1 MERTITI
8 DKEAVLNNFFFYY
21 DNEINQAP
29 REMTNEKRSSFFE
42 NDMFVILASLL
53 TGIEESVIIDYAP
66 KYYRKKSPNIKS
78 ILVDRNM
85 RSYR

>member
-29 REMTNEKRSSFFE
+29 REMTSEKRSSFFE
-42 NDMFVILASLL
+42 NDMFVMLASLL
-53 TGIEESVIIDYAP
+53 TGIEESEIIEYAT